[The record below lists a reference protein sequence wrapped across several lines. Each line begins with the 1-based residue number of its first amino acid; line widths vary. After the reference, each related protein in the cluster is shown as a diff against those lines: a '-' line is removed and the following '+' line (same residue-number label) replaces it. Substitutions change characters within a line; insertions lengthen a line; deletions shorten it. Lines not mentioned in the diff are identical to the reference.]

1 MKNKKHITVFDI
13 PIGMYRSVE
22 WNDCAPSPASRQGC
36 ILSRIQ
42 EKGFCAFSTERC
54 IDFVEP
60 FGVPNGIRFQKFK
73 LLQVLNFSCL
83 KITRI

>member
-1 MKNKKHITVFDI
+1 MENKKHIPVFDI
-13 PIGMYRSVE
+13 PIGMCRPVE
-22 WNDCAPSPASRQGC
+22 WNGGKFYPASRQGC
-36 ILSRIQ
+36 ILSRMQ
-42 EKGFCAFSTERC
+42 ERGFCAFSTGRC

-83 KITRI
+83 K